1 MKKFEFKRLVSLL
14 LLVCMLSS
22 CFLTGQTNVN
32 YAADANELQI
42 NYINLM
48 KGGKAG
54 VTGNTDAIRTT
65 DDLRC
70 VAMFLSQSYVPFYT
84 SLDGDSK
91 DKWIDKGVA
100 MLKQIGFDQ
109 QVATT
114 LVNQVYQAS
123 LDSATKVNIAA
134 DSLGKVQLPLF
145 NGTKKGYGRYHVD
158 GTNAGWFLSAEDVGL
173 MADFVKDYTW
183 LSCPA
188 QNAVRLFNGGGMEL
202 NPLSGYESFV
212 GMKVDGSGYSVSSL
226 SEELWSEV
234 SGLLGS
240 GKGWKFTLVGGGD
253 GYVEGDYG
261 QKFYSAA
268 NSSSANRYY
277 SLVPHV
283 TTVKKSN
290 EDGLQEYDV
299 FDSVG
304 FALIEN
310 YTGSKWG
317 GSSNRLILQT
327 DDIVSGTD
335 GLANSA
341 YRAVVKD
348 EGYSGYTPFT
358 LAMLW
363 SLMDNL
369 YYDYNGIDIEG
380 KTGHVKQDYKPV
392 SLLAKRNTVA
402 SSPISDGSSGETEES
417 SETGVET
424 VSSFFDT
431 LTVYATE
438 NETETVTDSVSPDDN
453 LETDQTG
460 NVGDLSRV
468 AVLDRDTLGY
478 LSYVLDM
485 NGEQSVGGALNSFS
499 QTDISSLF
507 NKEDQIESD
516 SVIGSLLSPFQ
527 CIYVDWVGNL
537 LVDVGTERVI
547 ILPACANKCA
557 FTDIEAHNEK
567 QNILSPLYFRLLSNS
582 TVSDT
587 GFVYGGAGECV
598 EIDEVLAKGSSVKGR
613 WDLSG
618 WAGLGDGKGF
628 KEWLKKKGLFT
639 DGWGNNKWTD
649 TLKFCVMKDL
659 DLGKEDVFSDIIVY
673 ESIKQS
679 GKGSVT
685 DLSSTLVTTSVLDS
699 WDSYKTYF
707 TSEGS
712 SKFSGGGSYDKYFN
726 FSNNDTMM
734 LQNLFLT
741 YVFAYSNHPYHEAFD
756 KSKHYIDMRFNYD
769 VFPSVSGSIVWESVD
784 TIDDQIKSF
793 IYYLLH
799 PTEGIEYVATWFKNK
814 VSGIFIN
821 WHEDVV
827 GSSDSNA
834 VTGMTQYLGFSGY
847 VTTPNLE
854 DISWIASLLSN
865 YNSII
870 IYLIIIMMV
879 ILICYVIVGAI
890 TTQRGIMGI
899 LMFSFLAFLPPLGIN
914 TTVDVINKTCE
925 SMYSTKFD
933 YWAAVQTEEYLGLLN
948 AVENANTVTDY
959 VTALMQMNASASAS
973 TSTGGASATGYSGV
987 KVKWLSPKKF
997 NEMAA
1002 FSDEIQ
1008 KKIEDS
1014 KSGMSGWMVNA
1025 LVATQEYS
1033 SGMEFYLNS
1042 DSASYLYRDLLDI
1055 YRYGSCSYYLYTDA
1069 FGTGGRTFDLIGAT
1083 DNNDTT
1089 SDFEDCFRTASDCVG
1104 SKIKMSNDTCLS
1116 HYVMANM
1123 EKSSSDV
1130 GIGEAIRG
1138 TSSLTSI
1145 RKGFMY
1151 PTASN
1156 STSGDKVNYFGGVNN
1171 TNAASL
1177 LLINN
1182 KCIKKAAECYE
1193 QLQKNIDDDG
1203 IVNLNLTA
1211 DEIVKNHHNV
1221 MYGLGQ
1227 WNFKGGINEFITGSI
1242 GDYGFEKNGGYDGY
1256 YYSLYSESP
1265 YYYFSFNL
1273 RDQVHSS
1280 MNYTYDYQS
1289 LKNSAGDDDFYKL
1302 LIKDNQGYFYNL
1314 SENAGDGYG
1323 ELRDFMN
1330 MHDFFYYIMPSLKP
1344 GNDLTNLYSD
1354 IFDMNISDHST
1365 LHLSSDGKIFYSGT
1379 GYDSISEM
1387 KEVLEK
1393 MTQEELYDFWHD
1405 YNVRT
1410 VYNAYTP
1417 WLNLMYACDYAKP
1430 ETILVAGKK
1439 YTVQNPLD
1447 PTSYFTFDNNGDMS
1461 GGRYMVF
1468 SRSEQKAR
1476 GIQWTDL
1483 TTVERKII
1491 TLQENVYAQAIRIMD
1506 YYNLSNETLISY
1518 MAMLELY
1525 EFNKVF
1531 SQESLVFG
1539 NYTLYPQ
1546 SYELKAF
1553 TYDAYLRLIL
1563 NGATEGSNYQDEL
1576 QVTGA
1581 KSIYK
1586 RILEKTS
1593 LFFGIVLLG
1602 NDFVAVYLIPMLKLF
1617 FLVTIFIISI
1627 LIIIAA
1633 TTKLDMPGGG
1643 ILQAMWKSLVAPL
1656 VCYACISIGM
1666 AAAVVLFMTTG
1677 GGTVTKRFLHISLG
1691 DPTMTCIA
1699 MLIINIV
1706 ALILYFKLCKK
1717 VFKDFKTYVTSVFDT
1732 MTSNVVGAA
1741 GRLAGMAAGGG
1752 MFNRLGRS
1760 DSGFMA
1766 RAFETPAQRGRN
1778 NIPSRDRAKLTER
1791 AVTGAGAGGNSVSRS
1806 QGSRYD
1812 AKITKQQQKQEIAH
1826 DKFERAKE
1834 KAEKYKRKSEYNP
1847 EKLEKMI
1854 KSRDKAA
1861 GAFQNQVTKRGMIE
1875 RLAQRRNAYSQEK
1888 ADNIKKYGRI
1898 YGTAKN
1904 VGTTLSYAKDKAG
1917 MTRDRLAYGVGA
1929 VTGRVENFKGDV
1941 KQFGS
1946 DVRHAPAAIR
1956 NTYQKAGGTIKKGVN
1971 HMEKIY
1977 TDLSGETF
1985 RNTISGIRS
1994 RYGQAKNQM
2003 ASAVRKNVLATDAYS
2018 YGRDSVSVTRKA
2030 SLGSKPHRMSSK
2042 R

>member
-70 VAMFLSQSYVPFYT
+70 VAMYLSQSYVPFCT

-91 DKWIDKGVA
+91 EKWIEKGVG

-114 LVNQVYQAS
+114 LVNQVYEATLNSAS
-123 LDSATKVNIAA
+123 KIYIDVS
-134 DSLGKVQLPLF
+134 SLGKVDKGGDPDIAD
-145 NGTKKGYGRYHVD
+145 GYGRCNTEWLNNGWYMPTE
-158 GTNAGWFLSAEDVGL
+158 GAGSSS
-173 MADFVKDYTW
+173 M
-183 LSCPA
+183 
-188 QNAVRLFNGGGMEL
+188 FNGDTQIYIDGNWYPAL
-202 NPLSGYESFV
+202 
-212 GMKVDGSGYSVSSL
+212 KVDTLTESRTTHHIEEWDQFENDIDYYNRHSEYS
-226 SEELWSEV
+226 
-234 SGLLGS
+234 
-240 GKGWKFTLVGGGD
+240 GGGD
-253 GYVEGDYG
+253 PYSRLKPIYKHLWKAEGDDAGNQSIEHY
-261 QKFYSAA
+261 F
-268 NSSSANRYY
+268 NSSSNPAWELTNVKAGNTTFLPYKEG
-277 SLVPHV
+277 V
-283 TTVKKSN
+283 TNTPATYALLPYAEVGTKEIT
-290 EDGLQEYDV
+290 EDGHTVSKPVYTYLGYVMVDISAAPSEFGGVKNKFYIQGEAAVGTTGIMNENYRKAVKDKGYDGYTPLTLEQFWILSDNSFYDYINKDNHEHTGHIQQSYKSVALYTPRQVSTVNTGTGETETESSTEASSPSVSNV
-299 FDSVG
+299 FDS
-304 FALIEN
+304 
-310 YTGSKWG
+310 
-317 GSSNRLILQT
+317 
-327 DDIVSGTD
+327 
-335 GLANSA
+335 
-341 YRAVVKD
+341 
-348 EGYSGYTPFT
+348 
-358 LAMLW
+358 M
-363 SLMDNL
+363 
-369 YYDYNGIDIEG
+369 
-380 KTGHVKQDYKPV
+380 
-392 SLLAKRNTVA
+392 
-402 SSPISDGSSGETEES
+402 
-417 SETGVET
+417 
-424 VSSFFDT
+424 
-431 LTVYATE
+431 TVYATE
-438 NETETVTDSVSPDDN
+438 ESSTETSTEPSEPYIPPSSGNTSELVQCGVLDEDLFAYLAYLVENSSDVNTGEVLNAFVNADINSLFEGENQSVSN
-453 LETDQTG
+453 SEF
-460 NVGDLSRV
+460 
-468 AVLDRDTLGY
+468 
-478 LSYVLDM
+478 
-485 NGEQSVGGALNSFS
+485 EAL
-499 QTDISSLF
+499 IAL
-507 NKEDQIESD
+507 
-516 SVIGSLLSPFQ
+516 FQ
-527 CIYVDWVGNL
+527 CLYVDWVGNII
-537 LVDVGTERVI
+537 VDVGKERVV
-547 ILPACANKCA
+547 LVPACANKYA
-557 FTDIEAHNEK
+557 FTDIEAHNPK
-567 QNILSPLYFRLLSNS
+567 QNVLSPLYMRLMGSS
-582 TVSDT
+582 FASVSGT
-587 GFVYGGAGECV
+587 ELRIGETNKGYEV
-598 EIDEVLAKGSSVKGR
+598 TEVLSRGNTDYPH
-613 WDLSG
+613 WDLN
-618 WAGLGDGKGF
+618 
-628 KEWLKKKGLFT
+628 KGLFAFGLGNGEGFQNALENT
-639 DGWGNNKWTD
+639 YGVKRVGDGNNKGWTD
-649 TLKFCVMKDL
+649 TNCFHLLMDVTHSKS
-659 DLGKEDVFSDIIVY
+659 DVFSEICVY

-679 GKGSVT
+679 GKGTVT

-699 WDSYKTYF
+699 WSSYQNYF
-707 TSEGS
+707 SAEGS
-712 SKFSGGGSYDKYFN
+712 SKFSGGGNYDKYFS

-756 KSKHYIDMRFNYD
+756 KSKHYIDMRFNYEA
-769 VFPSVSGSIVWESVD
+769 FPKVDGALQWESVD

-814 VSGIFIN
+814 MSGIFIN

-1014 KSGMSGWMVNA
+1014 KSGMSGWIVNA

-1033 SGMEFYLNS
+1033 SGMEFYINS
-1042 DSASYLYRDLLDI
+1042 DNASYLYRDLLDI

-1203 IVNLNLTA
+1203 IVNLILTA

-1280 MNYTYDYQS
+1280 LNYTYDYQS

-1354 IFDMNISDHST
+1354 VFDMNISDHST

-1518 MAMLELY
+1518 MAMLELF
-1525 EFNKVF
+1525 EFNKAF

-1617 FLVTIFIISI
+1617 FS
-1627 LIIIAA
+1627 
-1633 TTKLDMPGGG
+1633 
-1643 ILQAMWKSLVAPL
+1643 
-1656 VCYACISIGM
+1656 
-1666 AAAVVLFMTTG
+1666 
-1677 GGTVTKRFLHISLG
+1677 
-1691 DPTMTCIA
+1691 
-1699 MLIINIV
+1699 
-1706 ALILYFKLCKK
+1706 
-1717 VFKDFKTYVTSVFDT
+1717 
-1732 MTSNVVGAA
+1732 
-1741 GRLAGMAAGGG
+1741 
-1752 MFNRLGRS
+1752 
-1760 DSGFMA
+1760 
-1766 RAFETPAQRGRN
+1766 
-1778 NIPSRDRAKLTER
+1778 
-1791 AVTGAGAGGNSVSRS
+1791 
-1806 QGSRYD
+1806 
-1812 AKITKQQQKQEIAH
+1812 
-1826 DKFERAKE
+1826 
-1834 KAEKYKRKSEYNP
+1834 
-1847 EKLEKMI
+1847 
-1854 KSRDKAA
+1854 
-1861 GAFQNQVTKRGMIE
+1861 
-1875 RLAQRRNAYSQEK
+1875 
-1888 ADNIKKYGRI
+1888 
-1898 YGTAKN
+1898 
-1904 VGTTLSYAKDKAG
+1904 
-1917 MTRDRLAYGVGA
+1917 
-1929 VTGRVENFKGDV
+1929 
-1941 KQFGS
+1941 
-1946 DVRHAPAAIR
+1946 
-1956 NTYQKAGGTIKKGVN
+1956 
-1971 HMEKIY
+1971 
-1977 TDLSGETF
+1977 
-1985 RNTISGIRS
+1985 
-1994 RYGQAKNQM
+1994 
-2003 ASAVRKNVLATDAYS
+2003 
-2018 YGRDSVSVTRKA
+2018 
-2030 SLGSKPHRMSSK
+2030 
-2042 R
+2042 